1 MSIQLS
7 IVVPVYKEEESI
19 RPFLQRTV
27 AAIQLLDVTY
37 EIIFVLDPS
46 PDNTEEIIL
55 SEINQNPHVKLII
68 LSRRFGQAAAA
79 MAGILACRG
88 ETCVLIDVDL
98 QDPPEL
104 IPKLYQK
111 LQEGYEVVYATRKS
125 RKGETKARLCITA
138 TGYYLLNKFND
149 VPVPRNTGEFR
160 IISRRVIEELRKL
173 NETHGALR
181 GLIAF
186 VGFKQSFIEFDRD
199 PRYTGKTKYNR
210 LWGNLKASLN
220 ALFAFSSKPLQI
232 ITIMGF
238 VLLVATLLLGTGGI
252 VRLLFGLPF
261 LGTLSPTHWVISFL
275 LSIQLF
281 SIGLL
286 GEYIARIYEEVKRR
300 PMVITDRKINFD

>member
-1 MSIQLS
+1 MTIQLS
-7 IVVPVYKEEESI
+7 IVVPVYQEAESI
-19 RPFLQRTV
+19 RPFLQRTL
-27 AAIQLLDVTY
+27 AAIQPLDVTY
-37 EIIFVLDPS
+37 EIIFLLDPS
-46 PDNTEEIIL
+46 PDQTEEAIL
-55 SEINQNPHVKLII
+55 SEINQNPHIKLIV

-79 MAGILACRG
+79 MAGILSCKG
-88 ETCVLIDVDL
+88 ETCVVIDVDL

-104 IPKLYQK
+104 IPELYQK

-125 RKGETKARLCITA
+125 RKGETKARLFVTA
-138 TGYYLLNKFND
+138 TGYHLLNKFSD
-149 VPVPRNTGEFR
+149 VPIPRKTGEFR
-160 IISRRVIEELRKL
+160 IITRRVIEELRKL

-232 ITIMGF
+232 ITILGF
-238 VLLVATLLLGTGGI
+238 VLLIGALLLGMAGV
-252 VRLLFGLPF
+252 VRLFLGLPF
-261 LGTLSPTHWVISFL
+261 LGTLSTTHWIIGFL

-300 PMVITDRKINFD
+300 PMYIVDHKINFD